1 LSSKDTTNHTKFLRS
16 IAIEGGNAYDDLI
29 TRYSFDYAKDL
40 GTDNDVAD
48 IKPNQSSPNHGE
60 AFGFATASTYPY
72 NFNYYTQEMTVL
84 MPKIGYVE
92 NDNKTRIVT
101 NNLISNLSPDERSDS
116 SSLSYTPNDSN
127 VINIHFSPTN
137 ILDLDIVA
145 YYADYNFDNF
155 IGDPRDQ

>member
-1 LSSKDTTNHTKFLRS
+1 
-16 IAIEGGNAYDDLI
+16 
-29 TRYSFDYAKDL
+29 
-40 GTDNDVAD
+40 
-48 IKPNQSSPNHGE
+48 
-60 AFGFATASTYPY
+60 
-72 NFNYYTQEMTVL
+72 MTVL

-116 SSLSYTPNDSN
+116 SSLFYTPNDSN

-137 ILDLDIVA
+137 ILDLDIAA